1 MFADAEAGLFSLKTF
16 ASLIASYYI
25 SLRIGFSQ
33 PVWALSTVVFVSQ
46 PMAGQVLSK
55 ALYRLMGTVLG
66 GAATVAF
73 LPAFVN
79 EPIALSFVLALWLGF
94 CLYIALLDRTPRSYV
109 FLLAGYTASIIGFP
123 SVMTPGSIFNTAV
136 LRVQEIGIGI
146 VTTSLVHAA
155 ILPRTLTV
163 FLRQQIAATVSSVE
177 QVSRRALSGRRETA
191 LGDDRRRLASGV
203 INIEQL
209 TYHLVFD
216 TERLLPRGAAI
227 RALQDRVF
235 WLLPLSGSV
244 EDCIAE
250 CGVTDGGLPAEV
262 VVLIRRVESWLSG
275 SIAGPGR
282 DEFARELLAEAKDLE
297 GSLFGSAAWDWR
309 DTLLVT
315 LLARLAELVVAHRIL
330 REIQDHI
337 LSGRL
342 RDLSPEAARFVQS
355 ARARSL
361 HRDHALALRSALGAV
376 AALCAICGFWIATAW
391 PSGPIAALIA
401 GVSVS
406 LFASLPY
413 PGVGIRRFLKGFLF
427 SIPAAAIYGFVLF
440 PRVTDFAMLAAVIA
454 PLLLL
459 FGSLLARP
467 PLAPIS
473 LGVLVGFINTV
484 GFASTY
490 QSSFDSFVN
499 TAIAEAAGTCAS
511 VTFIDIFQVIGAEL
525 AFSRLFRAAFR
536 DIANRADGQTR
547 DTGRWASRMFDR
559 IALIA
564 VRSGP
569 TGMHPA
575 LPPYDALVGLRIGYL
590 LGELHAFCSTLADGE
605 EGKAIQ
611 AALAGLSLHYR
622 AIGAEKR
629 TPVSPA
635 VLHSIDRAMAGLVTD
650 PRADRRRQ
658 GVVLLT
664 GLRRSLFPG
673 APALAGELS

>member
-1 MFADAEAGLFSLKTF
+1 MRN
-16 ASLIASYYI
+16 
-25 SLRIGFSQ
+25 LR
-33 PVWALSTVVFVSQ
+33 
-46 PMAGQVLSK
+46 
-55 ALYRLMGTVLG
+55 
-66 GAATVAF
+66 
-73 LPAFVN
+73 
-79 EPIALSFVLALWLGF
+79 
-94 CLYIALLDRTPRSYV
+94 LLDRDGV
-109 FLLAGYTASIIGFP
+109 AEWADC
-123 SVMTPGSIFNTAV
+123 
-136 LRVQEIGIGI
+136 
-146 VTTSLVHAA
+146 
-155 ILPRTLTV
+155 RT
-163 FLRQQIAATVSSVE
+163 
-177 QVSRRALSGRRETA
+177 
-191 LGDDRRRLASGV
+191 DR
-203 INIEQL
+203 
-209 TYHLVFD
+209 
-216 TERLLPRGAAI
+216 
-227 RALQDRVF
+227 
-235 WLLPLSGSV
+235 GSV
-244 EDCIAE
+244 RFTLCQPT
-250 CGVTDGGLPAEV
+250 V
-262 VVLIRRVESWLSG
+262 
-275 SIAGPGR
+275 PGCR
-282 DEFARELLAEAKDLE
+282 N
-297 GSLFGSAAWDWR
+297 
-309 DTLLVT
+309 
-315 LLARLAELVVAHRIL
+315 
-330 REIQDHI
+330 
-337 LSGRL
+337 
-342 RDLSPEAARFVQS
+342 SPFPQ
-355 ARARSL
+355 
-361 HRDHALALRSALGAV
+361 
-376 AALCAICGFWIATAW
+376 
-391 PSGPIAALIA
+391 
-401 GVSVS
+401 
-406 LFASLPY
+406 
-413 PGVGIRRFLKGFLF
+413 GFLF

-440 PRVTDFAMLAAVIA
+440 PRVTNFAMLAAVIA

-536 DIANRADGQTR
+536 DIANRADGQAR

-605 EGKAIQ
+605 EGKAVQ
-611 AALAGLSLHYR
+611 ATLAALSIHYR

-629 TPVSPA
+629 TPVSSA

-673 APALAGELS
+673 APGFAGEPS